1 MFNILADTTTFTY
14 RWLFPIGVILTAI
27 FLIVSVLA
35 LVNWLT
41 AGTRY
46 DRSDGRMFFWIVLI
60 VTILIGG
67 LTFGATYPFKYEYHH
82 WVDKKGIVEAVSSR
96 LISAGDSGGSNQRFV
111 VVVNGE
117 PLGVDDTRASLIK
130 VGDSVFLKCK
140 KEYEFGTSLAA
151 NGWACKWGAA
161 TSTRPAQQR

>member
-1 MFNILADTTTFTY
+1 MFGIFADTTTFTF
-14 RWLFPIGVILTAI
+14 RWLFPIGCILTTI
-27 FLIVSVLA
+27 LLIVSALA

-41 AGTRY
+41 ASRGY
-46 DRSDGRMFFWIVLI
+46 DRSDGRVFFWTALA
-60 VTILIGG
+60 VTILVGG
-67 LTFGATYPFKYEYHH
+67 ATFGFTYPFKYEYHH
-82 WVDKKGIVEAVSSR
+82 WVDKKGIVEQVSSR
-96 LISAGDSGGSNQRFV
+96 LISAGDKGGSNQRFV